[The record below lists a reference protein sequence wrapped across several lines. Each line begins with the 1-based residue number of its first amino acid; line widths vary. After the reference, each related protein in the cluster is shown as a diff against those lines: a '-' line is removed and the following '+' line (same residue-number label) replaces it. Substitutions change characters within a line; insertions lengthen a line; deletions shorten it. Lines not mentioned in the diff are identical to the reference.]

1 MVALSVLT
9 KLRSAPMIVVV
20 AEEEDLVAAAGVE
33 DTEVDEATTVVVEAG
48 MVETADMKT
57 RVVIVAAEV
66 AVVDTTEVRFH
77 YS

>member
-1 MVALSVLT
+1 
-9 KLRSAPMIVVV
+9 MIVVV